1 MNITVVGIGYV
12 GLANVILLSQKNNVI
27 ALDSN
32 PNVVELLKEK
42 KSHLDDS
49 DIKEFLS
56 TQFLSFMA
64 TTELDV
70 AYKNP
75 DFILICTP
83 TNYDE
88 ETNKLDTS
96 SIEQV
101 LNDINSYSTQA
112 TVIIKSTVPI
122 GYTEKIQQLYPNLT
136 ILFSPE
142 FLREGKALYDN
153 LYPSRIIIGSL
164 KEEGRQF
171 GKLLIEAAKKKD
183 IPILYMPPTEAEAV
197 KIFANTYL
205 ALRISYINE
214 LDTYAEVK
222 GLNSRDII
230 LGMCLDPRIGTYYN
244 NPSFG
249 YGGYCLPKDSKQM
262 VKNYENIPNQLMRAI
277 VLANDTRKDNIT
289 SQILKHHPQIV
300 GIYRLSMKLN
310 SDNFREAAIIGIIQ
324 RLLAHNIEILIYEP
338 ELKENYYL
346 GSEVIHELEEFKI
359 KSNLIVA
366 NRWSEELSDVS
377 YKVYTRDIFH
387 SN

>member
-101 LNDINSYSTQA
+101 LNDINSYSNQA

>member
-27 ALDSN
+27 SLDSN

-101 LNDINSYSTQA
+101 LNDINSYSNQA

>member
-101 LNDINSYSTQA
+101 LNDINSYSNQA

-122 GYTEKIQQLYPNLT
+122 GYTEKIQQLYSLPN
-136 ILFSPE
+136 F
-142 FLREGKALYDN
+142 
-153 LYPSRIIIGSL
+153 
-164 KEEGRQF
+164 
-171 GKLLIEAAKKKD
+171 
-183 IPILYMPPTEAEAV
+183 
-197 KIFANTYL
+197 
-205 ALRISYINE
+205 
-214 LDTYAEVK
+214 
-222 GLNSRDII
+222 
-230 LGMCLDPRIGTYYN
+230 
-244 NPSFG
+244 
-249 YGGYCLPKDSKQM
+249 
-262 VKNYENIPNQLMRAI
+262 
-277 VLANDTRKDNIT
+277 
-289 SQILKHHPQIV
+289 
-300 GIYRLSMKLN
+300 
-310 SDNFREAAIIGIIQ
+310 
-324 RLLAHNIEILIYEP
+324 
-338 ELKENYYL
+338 
-346 GSEVIHELEEFKI
+346 
-359 KSNLIVA
+359 
-366 NRWSEELSDVS
+366 
-377 YKVYTRDIFH
+377 
-387 SN
+387 

>member
-49 DIKEFLS
+49 DIKEILS

>member
-101 LNDINSYSTQA
+101 LNDINSYSNQA

-346 GSEVIHELEEFKI
+346 GSEDIHELEEFKI

>member
-12 GLANVILLSQKNNVI
+12 GLANVILLAQKNHVI
-27 ALDSN
+27 ALDNN

-49 DIKEFLS
+49 DIQNFLS
-56 TQFLSFMA
+56 TQSLSFKA
-64 TTELDV
+64 TTDLDV
-70 AYKNP
+70 AYNNP

-83 TNYDE
+83 TNYDQ
-88 ETNKLDTS
+88 ETNELDTS

-112 TVIIKSTVPI
+112 TVVIKSTVPI
-122 GYTEKIQQLYPNLT
+122 GYTEKMQQLYPNLN

-164 KEEGRQF
+164 KEEGKQF
-171 GKLLIEAAKKKD
+171 GKLLIEAAKKED

-197 KIFANTYL
+197 KLFANTYL

-289 SQILKHHPQIV
+289 NQILKHHPQTV

-310 SDNFREAAIIGIIQ
+310 SDNFREAAIIGVIQ
-324 RLLAHNIEILIYEP
+324 RLQAHNIEILIYEP

-346 GSEVIHELEEFKI
+346 GSRIIHELEEFKI
-359 KSNLIVA
+359 KSSLIVA
-366 NRWSEELSDVS
+366 NRWSEELADVS